1 MKFLE
6 LLAPARNADIGI
18 AAIDCGADAVYIAGP
33 AFGARQAAGNS
44 MEDIRR
50 LTEYAHRFGAR
61 IFLTLNTILFD
72 NELAEAERLL
82 AEAKAA
88 GVDAIIAQDLAVWKL
103 TDLPVHASTQCAI
116 RTPEKARLYEGIG
129 ASRLVLEREMSLDQI
144 RAIRSSVNC
153 ELEFFVHGA
162 LCVCYS
168 GQCYMSERIA
178 GRSANR
184 GECIQACR
192 SLYDLVDEDG
202 NVLVRNK
209 ALLSLKD
216 YNLKDRLKDLAEAGI
231 CSFKIEG
238 RLKNIS
244 YVRNVVRAYSLALD
258 ELVAANP
265 EKLRRVS
272 FGRSEGGFT
281 PDLAKTFNRGYTQLF
296 LDGKR
301 SGNWSSMDAPKS
313 IGEEVGTVVSIAP
326 MRQNFSN
333 GKRPS
338 EENITITLRMKNPGD
353 RLQNGD
359 GFSFLSKGRGE
370 IVGFRGDVCQGNR
383 ITCRNVTGLY
393 PGAKLYRNLS
403 NAFEKELESNL
414 PVRTIPVSVDISV
427 IVVPVTS
434 TSSGTEEDRSPSLPK
449 RLSEPT
455 YSLKIN
461 AVSQDGRSVKLEREA
476 GHNAAENPERMRGM
490 FATQISKATG
500 IYSFTLRSLEV
511 ETPDGSLPF
520 LPASALNAIRRDL
533 AAALEEMPCRAIPLL
548 VNQASSRTGNAEY
561 PVLEPD
567 VLSQVQDIQETTS
580 NGPHLSYKANI
591 ANHIARKIY
600 MSLGASRTDDAFEI
614 SHRPDAELMR
624 TKYCIRYELGL
635 CPVHQAG
642 RQHGRANHT
651 SGMVNPPIPSS
662 RKTNLY
668 LTNNG
673 KRYHLAFDCANCEMV
688 VKVVRTYF
696 FLFYNFF
703 SPNYHILQHKYS

>member
-88 GVDAIIAQDLAVWKL
+88 GVDAIIDQDLAVWKL

-414 PVRTIPVSVDISV
+414 PVRTIPVSVDISA

-461 AVSQDGRSVKLEREA
+461 AASQDGRSVKLEREA

-520 LPASALNAIRRDL
+520 LPTSALNAIRRDL

-673 KRYHLAFDCANCEMV
+673 KRYHLAFDCANCEMA

-696 FLFYNFF
+696 C
-703 SPNYHILQHKYS
+703 SIL

>member
-82 AEAKAA
+82 AEAKDA
-88 GVDAIIAQDLAVWKL
+88 GVDAIIAQDLAVWEL

-434 TSSGTEEDRSPSLPK
+434 TSPGTEEDRSPNLPK

-520 LPASALNAIRRDL
+520 LPTSALNAIRRDL

-548 VNQASSRTGNAEY
+548 VNQTSSRTGNAEY

-696 FLFYNFF
+696 
-703 SPNYHILQHKYS
+703 SSIL

>member
-82 AEAKAA
+82 AEAKDA

-265 EKLRRVS
+265 EKYRRVS

-301 SGNWSSMDAPKS
+301 SVNWSSMDAPKS

-434 TSSGTEEDRSPSLPK
+434 TSPGTEDDRSPSLPK

-461 AVSQDGRSVKLEREA
+461 AVSQDGWSVKVEREA

-520 LPASALNAIRRDL
+520 LPTSALNTIRRDL
-533 AAALEEMPCRAIPLL
+533 AAALEEMPCRAIPLP

-696 FLFYNFF
+696 C
-703 SPNYHILQHKYS
+703 SIL

>member
-61 IFLTLNTILFD
+61 IFLTLNTILYD

-82 AEAKAA
+82 AEAKDA

-144 RAIRSSVNC
+144 RAIRSSVDC

-301 SGNWSSMDAPKS
+301 YGNWSSMDAPKS

-326 MRQNFSN
+326 MRQNYSN
-333 GKRPS
+333 GKRLS
-338 EENITITLRMKNPGD
+338 EEYVTITVRMKNPDD

-427 IVVPVTS
+427 IVVPVTT

-461 AVSQDGRSVKLEREA
+461 AASQDGRSVKLEREA

-520 LPASALNAIRRDL
+520 LPTSALNAIRRDL

-696 FLFYNFF
+696 SSILYFF
-703 SPNYHILQHKYS
+703 

>member
-82 AEAKAA
+82 AEAKDA
-88 GVDAIIAQDLAVWKL
+88 GVDAIIAQDLAVWEL

-144 RAIRSSVNC
+144 RAIRSSVDC

-216 YNLKDRLKDLAEAGI
+216 YNLKDRLQDLADAGI

-434 TSSGTEEDRSPSLPK
+434 TSPGTEEDWSPSLPK

-511 ETPDGSLPF
+511 ENPDGSLPF
-520 LPASALNAIRRDL
+520 LPTSALNAIRRDL
-533 AAALEEMPCRAIPLL
+533 AAALEEMPCRAIPLP

-688 VKVVRTYF
+688 VRTYF
-696 FLFYNFF
+696 C
-703 SPNYHILQHKYS
+703 SIL

>member
-82 AEAKAA
+82 AEAKDA

-144 RAIRSSVNC
+144 RAIRSSVDC

-461 AVSQDGRSVKLEREA
+461 AASQDGRSVKLEREA

-520 LPASALNAIRRDL
+520 LPTSALNAIRRDL

-548 VNQASSRTGNAEY
+548 INHASSRTGNAEY

-673 KRYHLAFDCANCEMV
+673 KRYHLAFDCVNCEMV

-696 FLFYNFF
+696 
-703 SPNYHILQHKYS
+703 SSIL

>member
-82 AEAKAA
+82 AEAKDA
-88 GVDAIIAQDLAVWKL
+88 GVDAIIAQDLAVWEL

-192 SLYDLVDEDG
+192 SLYDLVDGSG

-216 YNLKDRLKDLAEAGI
+216 YNLKDRLQDLADAGI

-265 EKLRRVS
+265 GKYRRVS

-449 RLSEPT
+449 RLSKPT

-520 LPASALNAIRRDL
+520 LPTSALNAIRRDL

-642 RQHGRANHT
+642 KQHGRANHT

-696 FLFYNFF
+696 C
-703 SPNYHILQHKYS
+703 SIL

>member
-18 AAIDCGADAVYIAGP
+18 AAIDCGADAVYIAGL

-50 LTEYAHRFGAR
+50 LTEHAHRFGAR

-82 AEAKAA
+82 AEAKDA
-88 GVDAIIAQDLAVWKL
+88 GVDAIIAQDLAVWEL

-129 ASRLVLEREMSLDQI
+129 ASRLVLERETSLNQI

-209 ALLSLKD
+209 ALLSLRD

-414 PVRTIPVSVDISV
+414 PVRTIPVSVDISA

-520 LPASALNAIRRDL
+520 LPTSALNAIRRDL
-533 AAALEEMPCRAIPLL
+533 AAALEEMPCRAIPLP

-651 SGMVNPPIPSS
+651 SGMVNPLIPSS

-688 VKVVRTYF
+688 VKVVKTYF
-696 FLFYNFF
+696 C
-703 SPNYHILQHKYS
+703 SIL

>member
-18 AAIDCGADAVYIAGP
+18 AAIDCGADAVYIAGL

-82 AEAKAA
+82 AEAKDA
-88 GVDAIIAQDLAVWKL
+88 GVDAIIAQDLAVWEL

-192 SLYDLVDEDG
+192 SLYDLVDGSG

-216 YNLKDRLKDLAEAGI
+216 YNLKDRLQDLADAGI
-231 CSFKIEG
+231 CSLKIEG

-265 EKLRRVS
+265 GKYRRVS

-326 MRQNFSN
+326 MRQNYSN
-333 GKRPS
+333 GKRLS
-338 EENITITLRMKNPGD
+338 EEYVTITVRMKNPDD

-414 PVRTIPVSVDISV
+414 PVRTIPVSVDISA

-434 TSSGTEEDRSPSLPK
+434 TSPGTEEDRSPSLPK

-520 LPASALNAIRRDL
+520 LPTSALNAIRRDL
-533 AAALEEMPCRAIPLL
+533 AAALEEMPCRAIPLP

-696 FLFYNFF
+696 
-703 SPNYHILQHKYS
+703 SSIL

>member
-414 PVRTIPVSVDISV
+414 PVRTIPVSVDISA

-434 TSSGTEEDRSPSLPK
+434 TSPGTEEDRSPSLPK

-520 LPASALNAIRRDL
+520 LPTSALNTIRRDL

-673 KRYHLAFDCANCEMV
+673 KRYHLAFDCANCEMA

-696 FLFYNFF
+696 C
-703 SPNYHILQHKYS
+703 SIL